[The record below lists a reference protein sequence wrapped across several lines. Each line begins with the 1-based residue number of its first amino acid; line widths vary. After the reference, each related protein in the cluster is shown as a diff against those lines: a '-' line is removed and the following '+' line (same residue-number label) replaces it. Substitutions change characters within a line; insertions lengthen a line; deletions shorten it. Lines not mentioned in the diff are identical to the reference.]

1 MAEKII
7 YAGCIS
13 WLVATKN
20 FISSYFWS
28 DLRWL
33 IKNLKGSEQNAFLIF
48 DDAMK
53 DYYVDSD
60 LSDLFDYIE
69 NRRELQVS
77 VSGEFSKVTKASS
90 PRDFKYNFAEKSEFY
105 AEYTTKLKMVVKY
118 IAADIAKMCD
128 YFATFYSKYKSAKD
142 PENLCKSYD
151 KSITKI
157 VNDFAVIKK
166 KVEAVAKKY

>member
-77 VSGEFSKVTKASS
+77 VSGEFSKVTKAST
-90 PRDFKYNFAEKSEFY
+90 PHDFKYNFAEKSEFY
-105 AEYTTKLKMVVKY
+105 AEYTTKFKMVVKY
-118 IAADIAKMCD
+118 IAADIAKMLTILQL
-128 YFATFYSKYKSAKD
+128 FIQ
-142 PENLCKSYD
+142 N
-151 KSITKI
+151 INRQKI
-157 VNDFAVIKK
+157 LKIYANRMTNQ
-166 KVEAVAKKY
+166 